1 MNSRRRPEQTG
12 FEISRKRPPSKL
24 DLRFPESAPSRLDSR
39 FPESAPSRLDSRF
52 PKAPRADWIRDS
64 KKCPE
69 RILSG
74 SFLKCQMLS
83 AKHGSKTL
91 VPRGRG
97 SFHPKTQGFCNIDF
111 LESAP
116 SKSFGAFSGVASGVG
131 AAEVRGRTSFQT
143 NSDSQTA
150 KLTHRRRYPACIP
163 GSPQHGADTWVSCP
177 RCSFFFPGAPVDERA
192 FFTGGSMIGQER

>member
-39 FPESAPSRLDSRF
+39 FPESAPSRLDSTF

-150 KLTHRRRYPACIP
+150 KNLPTVAGIQLAFLGLRSMVPI
-163 GSPQHGADTWVSCP
+163 HGFPVRVAL
-177 RCSFFFPGAPVDERA
+177 FFFQARLSA
-192 FFTGGSMIGQER
+192 NLSF